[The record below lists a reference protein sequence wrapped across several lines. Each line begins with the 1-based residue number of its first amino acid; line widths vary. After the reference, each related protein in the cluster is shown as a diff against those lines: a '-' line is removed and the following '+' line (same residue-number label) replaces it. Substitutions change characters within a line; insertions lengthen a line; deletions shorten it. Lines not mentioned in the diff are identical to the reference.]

1 MVSRSGAES
10 VSVEDRKRDRHE
22 PGVDSGRDGRRQ
34 HRDQGREHDKDEQQ
48 KAARTRGLDRDQHLD
63 DERPARPLEGLAED
77 EPAPPGLERDAVR
90 ILAQEALRQRQHQ
103 RHRGGDEDEPQ
114 ERVLKRDPDRR
125 DGADRGREPEQRHR
139 GARPVLGEKPDEL
152 VVERPLEADRRGQAL
167 ADVADVLREA
177 APARAVI
184 RRRSADPA
192 DHLRRRLTHHAT
204 RNPPGRRQPT
214 PRQSHHGGDWLTI
227 LFRRSGSP
235 RRALPNFHVRQRT
248 SGQGPSAVQRR
259 CFLLTLETPGAAKA
273 APFLSGSGSNLRPPE
288 RSASRRKLGRLT
300 RPRSPWFGFARRG
313 PLDEALRRR
322 PGAEPAPGAGISRRE
337 RRHGPGRLDRPCP
350 ARAQGAGLCRRQPA
364 AANPGSRARRRHRHQ
379 RVDRDLPL
387 FRGTASRAAAVRHRR
402 ARAGACRDVAAA
414 PRVRPARHGRGGFPP
429 PPPGDGR
436 DGGAAGRRP
445 GARPTSRGSSSSC
458 AFSTASS
465 PTAGSSPATASRSP
479 TSPGS
484 SGSIS

>member
-1 MVSRSGAES
+1 MTRTNSRKLRA
-10 VSVEDRKRDRHE
+10 
-22 PGVDSGRDGRRQ
+22 P
-34 HRDQGREHDKDEQQ
+34 
-48 KAARTRGLDRDQHLD
+48 AGLDRDQHLD
-63 DERPARPLEGLAED
+63 DQRPARPLEGLAEN

-248 SGQGPSAVQRR
+248 SGQGASAYK
-259 CFLLTLETPGAAKA
+259 G
-273 APFLSGSGSNLRPPE
+273 
-288 RSASRRKLGRLT
+288 
-300 RPRSPWFGFARRG
+300 
-313 PLDEALRRR
+313 
-322 PGAEPAPGAGISRRE
+322 
-337 RRHGPGRLDRPCP
+337 
-350 ARAQGAGLCRRQPA
+350 
-364 AANPGSRARRRHRHQ
+364 
-379 RVDRDLPL
+379 
-387 FRGTASRAAAVRHRR
+387 
-402 ARAGACRDVAAA
+402 DV
-414 PRVRPARHGRGGFPP
+414 
-429 PPPGDGR
+429 
-436 DGGAAGRRP
+436 
-445 GARPTSRGSSSSC
+445 SS
-458 AFSTASS
+458 
-465 PTAGSSPATASRSP
+465 
-479 TSPGS
+479 
-484 SGSIS
+484 